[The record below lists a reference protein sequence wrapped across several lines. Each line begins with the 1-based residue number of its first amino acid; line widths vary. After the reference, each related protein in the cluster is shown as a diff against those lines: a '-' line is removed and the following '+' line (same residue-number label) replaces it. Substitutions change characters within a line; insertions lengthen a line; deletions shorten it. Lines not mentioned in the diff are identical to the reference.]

1 MAQWHHQKKISL
13 NCFFSS
19 VNFFFGYAISMNH
32 GVPPLT
38 VWRLEFETNCCCPN
52 SIRYVICDEIT
63 VGI

>member
-1 MAQWHHQKKISL
+1 MAPPEKNLSELFLFI
-13 NCFFSS
+13 CE
-19 VNFFFGYAISMNH
+19 FFFWLCNIMNH

-38 VWRLEFETNCCCPN
+38 VWRLEFETNCRCPN

>member
-1 MAQWHHQKKISL
+1 
-13 NCFFSS
+13 
-19 VNFFFGYAISMNH
+19 MNH

-52 SIRYVICDEIT
+52 SIRYVIGDEIT